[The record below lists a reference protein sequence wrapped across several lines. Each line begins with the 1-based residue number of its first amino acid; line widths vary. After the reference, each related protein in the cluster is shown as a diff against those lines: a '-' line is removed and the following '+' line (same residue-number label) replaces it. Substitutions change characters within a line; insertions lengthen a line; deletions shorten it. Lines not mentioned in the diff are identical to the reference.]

1 MGNGAAHASATPQC
15 LNIHCSKCSLW
26 SNASPNSSQLAALH
40 EKHAIQNHFPAQS
53 TFIPGRLIT
62 DNVLAAF
69 EINHY
74 VKQRTRGKE
83 GHFALKLDMSKAY
96 DRVVWDFLRVVLPR
110 LEARD
115 LLVSGCR
122 WEIRSGKDVR
132 TWGDRWLPRPTEF
145 RICSW
150 PRVLDPGALVAEL
163 IDEESRCWKEELM
176 QQVVDVDDANLIM
189 KILLTR
195 TGSPDTI
202 IWHYT
207 RKGDF
212 FGTKRIQA

>member
-1 MGNGAAHASATPQC
+1 M
-15 LNIHCSKCSLW
+15 
-26 SNASPNSSQLAALH
+26 
-40 EKHAIQNHFPAQS
+40 
-53 TFIPGRLIT
+53 
-62 DNVLAAF
+62 
-69 EINHY
+69 
-74 VKQRTRGKE
+74 
-83 GHFALKLDMSKAY
+83 
-96 DRVVWDFLRVVLPR
+96 
-110 LEARD
+110 
-115 LLVSGCR
+115 
-122 WEIRSGKDVR
+122 RSGKDVR

-195 TGSPDTI
+195 TGSQDTI

-212 FGTKRIQA
+212 SVRSAYKLEVQRAQRSLPSTSESRRISDAGVRISFTHIHLRVQIHILESTDSTQ